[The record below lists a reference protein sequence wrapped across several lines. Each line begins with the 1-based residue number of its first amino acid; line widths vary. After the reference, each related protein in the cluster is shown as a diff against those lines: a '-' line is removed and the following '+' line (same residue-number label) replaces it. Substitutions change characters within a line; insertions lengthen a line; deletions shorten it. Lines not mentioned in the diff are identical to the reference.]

1 MLTLALGLGLVA
13 DMFFYARRLDGVATP
28 IFAMLVLLALAGMSW
43 LEQRPAGPNRW
54 LILLVFNF
62 SLWPM
67 LRTEP
72 LLVFL
77 DLLALAGVWVV
88 LAASFRSDALYLLPL
103 QRVVQRVVA
112 TLFDLILAPL
122 SLVAHHVAQISW
134 PGLRLQRIFALLRGL
149 LFALPVL
156 LVFAALLSSADQIFA
171 TYLTQILTLQLPFP
185 PEVFFKHTFLLLL
198 VACLV
203 AGLIITALADGMLA
217 TPTLP
222 AEGDTERLDR
232 AGLMQLRFLGSTE
245 ALTML
250 FLVNLLFAVFML
262 VQAAYLFGGLD
273 TLAQSGLTYA
283 EYARRGFFELLL
295 VAFLTLGMLCL
306 LAVITRDESPLR
318 RTLFRL
324 ANVLLVLLV
333 LGILAS
339 AFQRMWLYELAY
351 GFTRLRLYTH
361 SFMILLAVI
370 FLLFSVA
377 LVLIR
382 PRIFVLGTVA
392 VMLLYLTMLN
402 VVSPDAMI
410 VRENVARYRS
420 SPYMQTTCGYC
431 SPLPMETTCGGC
443 SLAPHPSPMLDLDY
457 LLSLSPDAIPA
468 LVQASSTFPAYE
480 QEQLAQELAEYE
492 QRLEVEYRV
501 AGWQGWNIGRLRALM
516 ALQALDLAP

>member
-1 MLTLALGLGLVA
+1 MMTLRRPLCMLTLALGLGLVA
-13 DMFFYARRLDGVATP
+13 DIFFYARRLDGVATP
-28 IFAMLVLLALAGMSW
+28 IFSMLVLFALTGISW

-54 LILLVFNF
+54 LILLVLNF
-62 SLWPM
+62 ALWPA

-77 DLLALAGVWVV
+77 DLLALAGVW
-88 LAASFRSDALYLLPL
+88 LALAVGFRSDALYLLPL
-103 QRVVQRVVA
+103 QRVAKRAIA

-122 SLVAHHVAQISW
+122 TLVVRQLSQVAW
-134 PGLRLQRIFALLRGL
+134 PGLRLQRLFPVLRGL
-149 LFALPVL
+149 LLALPVL
-156 LVFAALLSSADQIFA
+156 LVFAALLSAADQIFA
-171 TYLTQILTLQLPFP
+171 TYLAQILTLQLPFP
-185 PEVFFKHTFLLLL
+185 PEVMFQHSVFILF

-203 AGLIITALADGMLA
+203 AGIILTALADGMQA
-217 TPTLP
+217 TPSLP

-232 AGLMQLRFLGSTE
+232 AGLMQLRFLGNTE
-245 ALTML
+245 ALTIL

-295 VAFLTLGMLCL
+295 VAFLTLGMLCF
-306 LAVITRDESPLR
+306 LAVTTRDESHVR
-318 RTLFRL
+318 RMLFRL

-351 GFTRLRLYTH
+351 GFTRLRIYTH

-392 VMLLYLTMLN
+392 AMLVYLTILN
-402 VVSPDAMI
+402 VVSPDTII
-410 VRENVARYRS
+410 VRENIARYQADPS
-420 SPYMQTTCGYC
+420 SLTLRGAGSVAVRAT
-431 SPLPMETTCGGC
+431 PMV
-443 SLAPHPSPMLDLDY
+443 DLDY
-457 LLSLSPDAIPA
+457 LLSLSPDAMPA
-468 LVQASSTFPAYE
+468 LAQALPTFASPERA
-480 QEQLAQELAEYE
+480 QLAQELAEYE
-492 QRLEVEYRV
+492 QRLEVEYRL
-501 AGWQGWNIGRLRALM
+501 AGWQGWNVGRLRALL
-516 ALQALDLAP
+516 ALRALDLAP